1 MTGGES
7 DRLLPRSGILLEIA
21 SCKSEVISGRFLRAA
36 SLSAFAF
43 DLPKLIII
51 LKHGGWSRFDQDF
64 DFLPKIQSFFLFE
77 FLSVKI

>member
-21 SCKSEVISGRFLRAA
+21 SCKSDVISGRFLRAA

-51 LKHGGWSRFDQDF
+51 LKQV
-64 DFLPKIQSFFLFE
+64 E
-77 FLSVKI
+77 